1 MASGTATYDTLLRD
15 AAVALT
21 AAGIDNARF
30 EARLLLAHAVGV
42 TVEWLVAHGGETAS
56 AAAVETLRVLTARRV
71 RREPMAYIVGEREFW
86 GLPFKVSPAVLVPRP
101 DSETLIEAALALMPE
116 RTEPWRI
123 VDLGVGSG
131 CLLLTLLREFPNAS
145 GVGMDASPAALA
157 VAEANAVALGV
168 AARLRLVEGDW
179 RQPGWA
185 ERLGGHFD
193 LLVSNPPYVDTAA
206 IAGLMP
212 DVARFEPHLAL
223 DGGPDGLAAYRIIAG
238 EAARLVVPG
247 GWVLIEAGEGQAPE
261 ISALLSAAGFVPGR
275 PWKDLGGID
284 RIVPATH

>member
-1 MASGTATYDTLLRD
+1 MASGAASYDALLRD

-21 AAGIDNARF
+21 AAGIDNTRF
-30 EARLLLAHAVGV
+30 EARLLLAHAAGV
-42 TVEWLVAHGGETAS
+42 TIEWLVAHGGE
-56 AAAVETLRVLTARRV
+56 AAPLAVAEALRELTARRI
-71 RREPMAYIVGEREFW
+71 RREPMAYVVGEREFW

-101 DSETLIEAALALMPE
+101 DSETLIEAALALIPG

-123 VDLGVGSG
+123 LDLGVGSG
-131 CLLLTLLREFPNAS
+131 CLLLTLLREFPNAR
-145 GVGMDASPAALA
+145 GVGMDASAAALA
-157 VAEANAVALGV
+157 VAEANAEALGV
-168 AARLRLVEGDW
+168 ASRLRLVEGDW
-179 RQPGWA
+179 RQPGWV
-185 ERLGGHFD
+185 ERLAGPFD
-193 LLVSNPPYVDTAA
+193 LLVSNPPYVETAA

-223 DGGPDGLAAYRIIAG
+223 DGGPDGLVAYRAISG

-247 GWVLIEAGEGQAPE
+247 GRVLIEAGEGQAAE
-261 ISALLSAAGFVPGR
+261 ISALLSTEGFGPGR